1 MFQKEE
7 SKLNG
12 SLSIKN
18 RKLPG
23 FVNWNWAVIRK
34 VLLWVVISGLVAC
47 LASIIAMVVTIPK
60 ECNPDLPW
68 YQGKIFYEVFPA
80 SFKDSNNDG
89 FGDLKGLIKKLDYIQ
104 DIGVSAIR
112 LNYIFEAYNYPDN
125 YNNISSLLQIDR
137 SVGILKDLQDL
148 IGELHN
154 RNMSIILDIPVTSMA
169 VPVFTDSTKQALI
182 VANDTLISYLDATS
196 AAITYWARSQ
206 HVDGFYLKNLEN
218 FVDETNF
225 GRTLQIWKQIIG
237 NGKILI
243 ANEKAYIKAKGDS
256 LNVLLSR
263 IDLIDVHLSLN
274 NGTTSL
280 KNHIN
285 EIISGNLWKKPHY
298 PWVHWNIG
306 NVNSERITSKHLN
319 NTLALTVLEFALPG
333 TISIFYGDEIGLGGL
348 LENDIEK
355 DFHEHKDVH
364 NLVPMVFASKEKH
377 DNNLGIL
384 PWNSKSVLKPKYYFL
399 EVIKNLIKFRLNTPT
414 LYLKAIYK
422 GGNIQENMKIRKT
435 KENLVV
441 IERWYP
447 RRNTCVFVGNLG
459 NEPIT
464 TDLSSMFYGG
474 TVVASTNMSLFGQT
488 LYFDKVTFPPNSATI
503 LKMEK

>member
-243 ANEKAYIKAKGDS
+243 ANEKAYIKAKGD
-256 LNVLLSR
+256 
-263 IDLIDVHLSLN
+263 
-274 NGTTSL
+274 
-280 KNHIN
+280 
-285 EIISGNLWKKPHY
+285 
-298 PWVHWNIG
+298 
-306 NVNSERITSKHLN
+306 
-319 NTLALTVLEFALPG
+319 
-333 TISIFYGDEIGLGGL
+333 
-348 LENDIEK
+348 
-355 DFHEHKDVH
+355 
-364 NLVPMVFASKEKH
+364 
-377 DNNLGIL
+377 
-384 PWNSKSVLKPKYYFL
+384 
-399 EVIKNLIKFRLNTPT
+399 
-414 LYLKAIYK
+414 
-422 GGNIQENMKIRKT
+422 
-435 KENLVV
+435 
-441 IERWYP
+441 
-447 RRNTCVFVGNLG
+447 
-459 NEPIT
+459 
-464 TDLSSMFYGG
+464 
-474 TVVASTNMSLFGQT
+474 
-488 LYFDKVTFPPNSATI
+488 
-503 LKMEK
+503 